1 MSKSYDGSDYRGS
14 DDTIHSQTC
23 AESHEEIVGYRW
35 KGTGSILDREN
46 RALIS
51 CCRPKLRFSGALKSN
66 KLREQARYF
75 RVFRRERKKGRL
87 AGGERWI

>member
-1 MSKSYDGSDYRGS
+1 MSKSYDGPDYPGAMTPYTVRPEQRATRKLSVTG
-14 DDTIHSQTC
+14 
-23 AESHEEIVGYRW
+23 R

-66 KLREQARYF
+66 KLREQAHYF
-75 RVFRRERKKGRL
+75 RVFRRERKKRGL
-87 AGGERWI
+87 AGGERWT